1 MNISWSHS
9 ALKQYETCPRQYHE
23 IRVLKRYP
31 RIPTEQTIYGEQ
43 LHEAAELY
51 VKDGTALPPQF
62 AFIKGVLDALMSKP
76 GAKLPEVQM
85 ALTEALQPC
94 DWDSPY
100 AWVRGVADLAIIDGT
115 DAWVVD
121 YKSGSNKYPDKDQLD
136 LMSLM
141 IFVLYPQVNVVRS
154 ALLFLLKNDMI
165 KHKVTREQ
173 SDTLWWKYRE
183 RVAKIESSLAHG
195 VWNPKQS
202 GLCKRHCVVDTC
214 EFCGGR

>member
-9 ALKQYETCPRQYHE
+9 SLKQYETCPRQYHE
-23 IRVLKRYP
+23 VRVLKRYP
-31 RIPTEQTIYGEQ
+31 RIPTEQTIYGEE

-51 VKDGTALPPQF
+51 VKDSTPLPARFDFVKP
-62 AFIKGVLDALMSKP
+62 VLDSLLKKP

-85 ALTEALQPC
+85 ALTETLEVC
-94 DWDSPY
+94 DWDSPF
-100 AWVRGVADLAIIDGT
+100 AWVRGIADLAILDGT

-121 YKSGSNKYPDKDQLD
+121 YKTGSNKYPDKDQLD

-141 IFVLYPQVNVVRS
+141 IFAHYPEVKVVRS
-154 ALLFLLKNDMI
+154 ALLFVVKNDMM

-173 SDTLWWKYRE
+173 SDAMWWKYRE
-183 RVAKIESSLAHG
+183 RVAKIEASKAHG

-202 GLCKRHCVVDTC
+202 GLCRKHCEILSC
-214 EFCGGR
+214 EFNGRS